1 MTDQWNE
8 KWKDEINKLLEV
20 TSSLENYLP
29 SKGRQI
35 DESIEKAKAI
45 LSEIEEAKV
54 LATGKLED
62 VEVKRVES
70 TSQVN
75 ELQNQLSKSK
85 KSIDLLI
92 KYRNQISES
101 GIDQLLK
108 ELDEKKNELAKRVK
122 QNEAFDKKLTEEEKQ
137 ILKKIDDLNNHALKI
152 QSIQESSEKA
162 FEKTEKERISFE
174 NKLTHFDSFIS
185 KESSKLNVAIS
196 GVKKD
201 IKYFES
207 VKGDLADI
215 KDMQLEAITLKS
227 KSGELVEFMDE
238 FKSRV
243 DMEKEK
249 ISDHQEIVENKAS
262 ETLKKIDL
270 CQDRLNVSLSEIE
283 KLQTEVSQAED
294 SYFKIT
300 KILEA
305 SQSQGDT
312 LKNKVEQINQ
322 DIVSVSND
330 VHSKMDRIECELV
343 YQSEKK
349 DKISRDLDSIV
360 VNTQSMIKDQVT
372 ARVEQAG
379 KDIDQLQEQFK
390 QRSNIVFKEHDDLS
404 SKILSLEGVH
414 KECLQHISNTSD
426 ISRQLEDEN
435 RKCEG
440 LGQIF
445 YTNLEKFFDGRLS
458 RQDKRITNLTN
469 DVNTSLENLDKQVES
484 RRVKD
489 YTLYALILVC
499 IIFNILNWLM

>member
-1 MTDQWNE
+1 
-8 KWKDEINKLLEV
+8 
-20 TSSLENYLP
+20 
-29 SKGRQI
+29 
-35 DESIEKAKAI
+35 
-45 LSEIEEAKV
+45 
-54 LATGKLED
+54 
-62 VEVKRVES
+62 
-70 TSQVN
+70 
-75 ELQNQLSKSK
+75 
-85 KSIDLLI
+85 
-92 KYRNQISES
+92 
-101 GIDQLLK
+101 
-108 ELDEKKNELAKRVK
+108 
-122 QNEAFDKKLTEEEKQ
+122 
-137 ILKKIDDLNNHALKI
+137 
-152 QSIQESSEKA
+152 
-162 FEKTEKERISFE
+162 
-174 NKLTHFDSFIS
+174 
-185 KESSKLNVAIS
+185 VAIS